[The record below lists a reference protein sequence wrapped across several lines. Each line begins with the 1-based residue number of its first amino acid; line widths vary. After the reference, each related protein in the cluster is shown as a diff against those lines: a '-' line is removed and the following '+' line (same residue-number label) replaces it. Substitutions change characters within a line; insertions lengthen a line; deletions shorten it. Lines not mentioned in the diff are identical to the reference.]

1 MKTPCLEMGE
11 TRKITPLNLP
21 LEMGETR
28 KITPLNLPLEM
39 GETGKI
45 TPLNPPLE
53 MGETAWKWGKPEK
66 LVPSPLQG
74 EG

>member
-1 MKTPCLEMGE
+1 
-11 TRKITPLNLP
+11 
-21 LEMGETR
+21 
-28 KITPLNLPLEM
+28 M

-53 MGETAWKWGKPEK
+53 MGETGKISSLPPWKWGKLEK

>member
-1 MKTPCLEMGE
+1 
-11 TRKITPLNLP
+11 
-21 LEMGETR
+21 
-28 KITPLNLPLEM
+28 
-39 GETGKI
+39 
-45 TPLNPPLE
+45 LE

>member
-1 MKTPCLEMGE
+1 
-11 TRKITPLNLP
+11 
-21 LEMGETR
+21 
-28 KITPLNLPLEM
+28 M

-45 TPLNPPLE
+45 SPLPDTSATVYTQVKLPPLVPP
-53 MGETAWKWGKPEK
+53 WKWGKPEK